1 MTLQVRFIIYICVYS
16 SQRQNTA
23 KIQTNRQTDRQTEKT
38 LQLIPQHLSNA
49 HSIEKEKSHSTC
61 PKMLI
66 HNTRFIGPQ

>member
-1 MTLQVRFIIYICVYS
+1 MTLQVRFIIYTFIRHKDRIQ
-16 SQRQNTA
+16 QRS
-23 KIQTNRQTDRQTEKT
+23 KQTDRQTDRQKKT
-38 LQLIPQHLSNA
+38 LQLILQHLSNA